1 LARKKAE
8 PKPIEEPELTEQ
20 AEIAEQMEQPA
31 ADEAAEQMAQ
41 ELAPDNENVEDVSP
55 GEAAEEE
62 TPDTEMFMEADPAL
76 GSCTPIPEDTDA
88 DAAELAPPDAEL
100 PPDAPLEG
108 GEMEASGLD
117 TEEDYGALLD
127 ETSNLGLN
135 SHANAE
141 EPLTLPECGEEPDAF
156 APADTDNAEPSE
168 HERRTLDEYVKNSA
182 SAAPMRERIGRSAAA
197 APIPRDERILT
208 IDAHDDVLT
217 EAERE
222 EIVWHEIRNSHISQ
236 QILTGSLD
244 SMERTPSG
252 ITVAV
257 ATYKGFRIA
266 IPLKEMLVLPS
277 RWPSREARMEA
288 MEQLPRQ
295 INMRMGSEIDFIVK
309 GIDSENRSV
318 VASRRSAML
327 HKRQTFYMDRAAT
340 GLPMIYPGRV
350 VQARV
355 VAVADKVIR
364 VEVFGVECAIRA
376 SGIAWEWI
384 GNAREFYSVGERVL
398 VRVLSIDRPNV
409 ENISI
414 KADIRSISKNT
425 NHDNLHKCK
434 PQDKY
439 VGRVTDNLGGVVFI
453 RLNNGVN
460 AIAHTCKD
468 PRRPGRKDDVS
479 FVVTKLD
486 EEQGVAIGIIT
497 KIIRQNL

>member
-1 LARKKAE
+1 MARKKAE
-8 PKPIEEPELTEQ
+8 PKPMEEIEMNEQVNEP
-20 AEIAEQMEQPA
+20 EQPA
-31 ADEAAEQMAQ
+31 AGDMEEQTALEEAREPYPQETADSDDGTEQR
-41 ELAPDNENVEDVSP
+41 DTEDLDF
-55 GEAAEEE
+55 AAEESPFPESGEEPQAEPAEQTLDDDLLSEPGQPPEEGAYSE
-62 TPDTEMFMEADPAL
+62 TENEMHD
-76 GSCTPIPEDTDA
+76 
-88 DAAELAPPDAEL
+88 
-100 PPDAPLEG
+100 LE
-108 GEMEASGLD
+108 S
-117 TEEDYGALLD
+117 EEDYGALLS
-127 ETSNLGLN
+127 ETNALGLN
-135 SHANAE
+135 NGADTE
-141 EPLTLPECGEEPDAF
+141 EPLTLPEDSDIPDTAAPDETESGELME
-156 APADTDNAEPSE
+156 N
-168 HERRTLDEYVKNSA
+168 ERRSPDSIGGRTA
-182 SAAPMRERIGRSAAA
+182 RAAPVRERPRRETAAQA
-197 APIPRDERILT
+197 QRDNRILT
-208 IDAHDDVLT
+208 IDAHDDILT
-217 EAERE
+217 EAERQ

-257 ATYKGFRIA
+257 AIYKRFRIV

-277 RWPSREARMEA
+277 RWPSREARAEA
-288 MEQLPRQ
+288 MAQLPRLV
-295 INMRMGSEIDFIVK
+295 NMRMGCEIDFIVR
-309 GIDSENRSV
+309 GIDSKKRSI
-318 VASRRSAML
+318 VASRRAAML
-327 HKRQTFYMDRAAT
+327 RKRQAFYMERGDA
-340 GLPMIYPGRV
+340 GEPMIYPGRI

-376 SGIAWEWI
+376 SGISWEWI
-384 GNAREFYSVGERVL
+384 GNARDLYSVGDRVL
-398 VRVLSIDRPNV
+398 VRVLSVERPNV

-425 NHDNLHKCK
+425 NYDNLSKCK

-439 VGRVTDNLGGVVFI
+439 VGRVTDTIGGVVFI

-479 FVVTKLD
+479 FIVTKLD

>member
-1 LARKKAE
+1 MAKKKAE
-8 PKPIEEPELTEQ
+8 PKPTEETELTEQ
-20 AEIAEQMEQPA
+20 TAEPAELPA
-31 ADEAAEQMAQ
+31 QDTPTEGDGVTEG
-41 ELAPDNENVEDVSP
+41 SP
-55 GEAAEEE
+55 GEAELHEGAPGDALPTEGDPFSE
-62 TPDTEMFMEADPAL
+62 PDTPF
-76 GSCTPIPEDTDA
+76 PEDGSA
-88 DAAELAPPDAEL
+88 DAAEIL
-100 PPDAPLEG
+100 PDAPIEG
-108 GEMEASGLD
+108 GAEATASD
-117 TEEDYGALLD
+117 FDAEEDFNALLD

-135 SHANAE
+135 SHADTA
-141 EPLTLPECGEEPDAF
+141 EPLTLPESGDEPGITVPAASEGGEL
-156 APADTDNAEPSE
+156 TDN
-168 HERRTLDEYVKNSA
+168 ERKTLDEYARDSGSA
-182 SAAPMRERIGRSAAA
+182 VPQRGRDRIARAATEVEM
-197 APIPRDERILT
+197 PRNERILT
-208 IDAHDDVLT
+208 IDAHDEVLT

-222 EIVWHEIRNSHISQ
+222 EITWHEIRNSHISQ

-277 RWPSREARMEA
+277 QWPSREARLEA
-288 MEQLPRQ
+288 MEQLPRF
-295 INMRMGSEIDFIVK
+295 INMRMGCEIDFIVK
-309 GIDSENRSV
+309 GIDTKNRSV

-327 HKRQTFYMDRAAT
+327 RKRQTFYMDRSDT

-355 VAVADKVIR
+355 VAVADKIIR
-364 VEVFGVECAIRA
+364 VEVFGVECSIRA

-384 GNAREFYSVGERVL
+384 GNAREFYSVGDRVL

-414 KADIRSISKNT
+414 RADIRSISKNT

-434 PQDKY
+434 PQDKF
-439 VGRVTDNLGGVVFI
+439 VGRVTDNIGGVVFI

-486 EEQGVAIGIIT
+486 EEQGAAIGIIT

>member
-1 LARKKAE
+1 MIDLAKKKAE
-8 PKPIEEPELTEQ
+8 PKPIEETELAEQ
-20 AEIAEQMEQPA
+20 AETTEQS
-31 ADEAAEQMAQ
+31 AQ
-41 ELAPDNENVEDVSP
+41 EYPPETGSAEDQETVPDAAPPTEDEPFS
-55 GEAAEEE
+55 E
-62 TPDTEMFMEADPAL
+62 PDTPF
-76 GSCTPIPEDTDA
+76 PEDGGA
-88 DAAELAPPDAEL
+88 DAAESAPDAESS
-100 PPDAPLEG
+100 PDLSPES
-108 GEMEASGLD
+108 GELTENGEVTESDPDG
-117 TEEDYGALLD
+117 EEDYDALLN
-127 ETSNLGLN
+127 ETRNLGRN
-135 SHANAE
+135 SHEDTA
-141 EPLTLPECGEEPDAF
+141 EPLTLPDSSDEPDITAS
-156 APADTDNAEPSE
+156 AASEGSELTDN
-168 HERRTLDEYVKNSA
+168 ERKTLDEYARDSGSA
-182 SAAPMRERIGRSAAA
+182 VPQRGRDRIARAAA
-197 APIPRDERILT
+197 EVEIPRNERILT
-208 IDAHDDVLT
+208 IDAHDDVMT
-217 EAERE
+217 EDERE

-244 SMERTPSG
+244 SLEQTPSG
-252 ITVAV
+252 FIVAV

-266 IPLKEMLVLPS
+266 IPLKEMLVLPNK
-277 RWPSREARMEA
+277 WPSREARMEA

-327 HKRQTFYMDRAAT
+327 HKRQTFYMDRAGT
-340 GLPMIYPGRV
+340 GLPMIYPGRI

-364 VEVFGVECAIRA
+364 VEIFGVECAIRA

-384 GNAREFYSVGERVL
+384 GNAREFYSVGDRVL

-409 ENISI
+409 ENISV

-425 NHDNLHKCK
+425 NHDNLKKCK